1 MTHGLVVEDSEVV
14 RKVARRILE
23 VLGHESSGAK
33 DTETALKKC
42 REMMPDFVLL
52 DADMPDGA
60 GIDFIRALRDMPGGK
75 IPEILCILTENS
87 VAQITEAL
95 EAGATD
101 FLMKPIDREQV
112 EAKLAEMGAST
123 TSQGAANG

>member
-1 MTHGLVVEDSEVV
+1 MRHGLIVEDSEVV

-23 VLGHESSGAK
+23 VLGFESSEAA
-33 DTETALKKC
+33 DTEAALEKC
-42 REMMPDFVLL
+42 QEMMPDFVLL
-52 DADMPDGA
+52 DADLPDAA
-60 GIDFIRALRDMPGGK
+60 GIDFIRTLRDMPGGK

-101 FLMKPIDREQV
+101 FLMKPIDREQI
-112 EAKLAEMGAST
+112 EAKLAEMDAAT
-123 TSQGAANG
+123 AAANG

>member
-1 MTHGLVVEDSEVV
+1 MKHGLVVEDSAVV

-23 VLGHESSGAK
+23 VLGFESSEAATTK
-33 DTETALKKC
+33 AALEKC
-42 REMMPDFVLL
+42 HEMMPDFVLL
-52 DADMPDGA
+52 DVDLPHGA

-75 IPEILCILTENS
+75 TPEILCILTENS

-101 FLMKPIDREQV
+101 FLMKPIDREQI
-112 EAKLAEMGAST
+112 EAKLAEMDAAT
-123 TSQGAANG
+123 ASQGAANG

>member
-1 MTHGLVVEDSEVV
+1 MRHGLIVEDSEVV

-23 VLGHESSGAK
+23 VLGFESSEAA
-33 DTETALKKC
+33 DTETALEKC
-42 REMMPDFVLL
+42 QEMMPDFVLL
-52 DADMPDGA
+52 DADLPDA
-60 GIDFIRALRDMPGGK
+60 TGIDFIRTLRDMPGGK

-101 FLMKPIDREQV
+101 FLMKPIDREQI
-112 EAKLAEMGAST
+112 EAKLAEMDAAAA
-123 TSQGAANG
+123 AANG

>member
-1 MTHGLVVEDSEVV
+1 MKHGLVVEDSEVV

-23 VLGHESSGAK
+23 VLGFESSEAE
-33 DTETALKKC
+33 TVETALEKC
-42 REMMPDFVLL
+42 EEMMPDFVMVDGDLP
-52 DADMPDGA
+52 DAA
-60 GIDFIRALRDMPGGK
+60 AISFIQSLRKMPGGK
-75 IPEILCILTENS
+75 IPEVLCLLTESS

-112 EAKLAEMGAST
+112 EAKLAEMDAAAA
-123 TSQGAANG
+123 AANG